1 MLTEKEKYGS
11 NIFILALSILIILA
25 ALSLDLH
32 GTRVFCVGQELPQTC
47 LVRSVINLDCP
58 GCGLTR
64 SFLAI
69 SRLEMSKSIAF
80 HPCGWLIGLVILLQI
95 PFRILCITKP
105 ETKELACVKSI
116 ARIGRYFLII
126 TVITGFFRLFL

>member
-11 NIFILALSILIILA
+11 NIFILAISILIIFA

-32 GTRVFCVGQELPQTC
+32 GTRVFCAGQELPQTC
-47 LVRSVINLDCP
+47 LVRSVLNIDCP

-69 SRLEMSKSIAF
+69 SRLEMSKSITF

-95 PFRILCITKP
+95 PFRILCIAKP
-105 ETKELACVKSI
+105 ETKELECVKSI